1 MSSEHPTEPDG
12 SDTKDRARRTDAKR
26 SYDALVQAARDVFAS
41 SGVDAP
47 VRDIT
52 GKAGVGTGTF
62 YRHFPKRGDLI
73 AAVFRNEVDSC
84 ADAAPALAENHP
96 PLEALAA
103 WLHRYSEFIATKRG
117 LASALHSG
125 DPAFETLPAYFDARL
140 RPALSQLLERA
151 AKAGEIRTDLDADDI
166 ITAVANL
173 SMPARTARPDHT
185 RRVVDIFMDGLKSR

>member
-1 MSSEHPTEPDG
+1 MSSERPTEPDG
-12 SDTKDRARRTDAKR
+12 SDIMDRTKRADAKR
-26 SYDALVQAARDVFAS
+26 SFDALVQAAREVFAR

-47 VRDIT
+47 VRDIAA
-52 GKAGVGTGTF
+52 KAGVGTGTF

-73 AAVFRNEVDSC
+73 AAVFRNEVDAC

-96 PLEALAA
+96 PFEALAA

-117 LASALHSG
+117 LASALHSD

-151 AKAGEIRTDLDADDI
+151 EKAGEIRTDLDGDDI
-166 ITAVANL
+166 ISAVANL
-173 SMPARTARPDHT
+173 SMPAKTARPDHT
-185 RRVVDIFMDGLKSR
+185 RRVIDIFIAGLKSR